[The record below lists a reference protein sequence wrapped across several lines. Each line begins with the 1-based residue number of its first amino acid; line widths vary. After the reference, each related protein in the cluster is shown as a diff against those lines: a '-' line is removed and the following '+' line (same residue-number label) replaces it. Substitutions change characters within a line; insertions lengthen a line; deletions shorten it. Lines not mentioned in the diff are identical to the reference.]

1 PSQRADSSNW
11 VQPHNKTNY
20 QMRVT
25 IETVALVLAAFAAAP
40 SDGFVFNKNR
50 AVLTSNR
57 HDDAFL
63 PQRSARPNGGSNTQ
77 LNMMFDQLSS
87 ALTDVAKNFGGKQRM
102 TENSI
107 QPALKSVRRALL
119 DADVNVDV
127 ATALIEG
134 VKRRSL
140 GKEVTKGVTAE
151 QQFIKAMYDE
161 LLDMMGGDAEAQ
173 GNNGMVGSPSLQSP
187 TATLAYSSDSS
198 KPAVILLAGLQGAGK
213 TTAAGKLALYL
224 KEREVDPNAI
234 SELSEEERSKTL
246 ASRLPKR
253 NRKVLLA
260 AADVYRPAAIE
271 QLQILGK
278 QIDVEV
284 FSMGVDADPA
294 DIAKAAVEKAKK
306 EGFDTVVVD
315 TAGRQVVD
323 EELMEELRRVKKTVQ
338 PDETLLVV
346 DAMTGQAAASLTASF
361 DSAVGITGA
370 LLTKLDGDSR
380 GGAAVSI
387 RGVSGKPIKFVGV
400 GEKTADLEP
409 FYPDRM
415 ASRILG
421 MGDVI
426 SLVEKASMEVS
437 DADAARMQ
445 EKMAKAEFDFDDFM
459 NQSKMVSKMGS
470 MAGVAKMLPGLGG
483 MIDNSQMAQVEK
495 RIKRSEAM
503 ICSMTKRERAN
514 PELVLTDKTG
524 RSRITRITK
533 GAGLAFED
541 GLTFMSE
548 FQKMR
553 TMMSRMSK
561 QAGMGVS
568 PEEGG
573 DAEMMPAMA
582 GNRNA
587 RRAAKKKG
595 KKGGRGG
602 GMGFGAR

>member
-1 PSQRADSSNW
+1 
-11 VQPHNKTNY
+11 
-20 QMRVT
+20 MRVT
-25 IETVALVLAAFAAAP
+25 IESVALVLAAISAAP
-40 SDGFVFNKNR
+40 SDAFVFHKNR
-50 AVLTSNR
+50 AVLSSKLSNR
-57 HDDAFL
+57 FDNAFL
-63 PQRSARPNGGSNTQ
+63 PQRSHARPNTE

-87 ALTDVAKNFGGKQRM
+87 ALTEVAKNFGGKQRM

-119 DADVNVDV
+119 DADVNIDV
-127 ATALIEG
+127 ASTLIDG

-187 TATLAYSSDSS
+187 TATLAYSESAD
-198 KPAVILLAGLQGAGK
+198 PAVILLAGLQGAGK

-234 SELSEEERSKTL
+234 LDMSEEERAKTL

-338 PDETLLVV
+338 PEETLLVV

-445 EKMAKAEFDFDDFM
+445 EKMVKAEFDFDDFM
-459 NQSKMVSKMGS
+459 TQSRMVSKMGS

-483 MIDNSQMAQVEK
+483 MIDNSQMRQVEQ

-503 ICSMTKRERAN
+503 ICSMTKKERAN
-514 PELVLTDKTG
+514 PELLLTDKSG

-541 GLTFMSE
+541 GLAFMSE

-553 TMMSRMSK
+553 TMISRMSK
-561 QAGMGVS
+561 QAGMGAS
-568 PEEGG
+568 EEDGA
-573 DAEMMPAMA
+573 DAEMVPAMA

-595 KKGGRGG
+595 KKGRGRGG

>member
-1 PSQRADSSNW
+1 
-11 VQPHNKTNY
+11 
-20 QMRVT
+20 MRIT
-25 IETVALVLAAFAAAP
+25 IESLALLALVAFAAP
-40 SDGFVFNKNR
+40 SDCFVFHRNT
-50 AVLTSNR
+50 AVQLSSR
-57 HDDAFL
+57 YDDAFL
-63 PQRSARPNGGSNTQ
+63 QNSHPSGSGSSTQ
-77 LNMMFDQLSS
+77 LNMMFDQLSA
-87 ALTDVAKNFGGKQRM
+87 ALTEVAKNFGGKQRM

-119 DADVNVDV
+119 DADVNLDV
-127 ATALIEG
+127 ATALIDG

-140 GKEVTKGVTAE
+140 GKEVTQGVTAE

-161 LLDMMGGDAEAQ
+161 LLDMMGGDAEAAS
-173 GNNGMVGSPSLQSP
+173 NNGMVGSPSLQSP
-187 TATLAYSSDSS
+187 TATLAHSSDRNE
-198 KPAVILLAGLQGAGK
+198 PAVILLAGLQGAGK

-234 SELSEEERSKTL
+234 SSMSEEERSKTL

-271 QLQILGK
+271 QLQIIGK

-284 FSMGVDADPA
+284 FSMGVDANPA
-294 DIAKAAVEKAKK
+294 EIAREAVKKAKA
-306 EGFDTVVVD
+306 EGFDTVLVD

-323 EELMEELRRVKKTVQ
+323 EELMEELRRVKKTVN

-346 DAMTGQAAASLTASF
+346 DAMTGQAAASLTAAF
-361 DSAVGITGA
+361 DSAVGISGA
-370 LLTKLDGDSR
+370 ILTKLDGDSR

-400 GEKTADLEP
+400 GEKTQDLEP

-437 DADAARMQ
+437 DAEAAKMQ

-459 NQSKMVSKMGS
+459 TQSRMVAKMGS
-470 MAGVAKMLPGLGG
+470 MAGVAKMLPGIGG
-483 MIDNSQMAQVEK
+483 MIDNSQIRQVEQ
-495 RIKRSEAM
+495 RIKRSEAL
-503 ICSMTKRERAN
+503 ICSMTKKERAN
-514 PELVLTDKTG
+514 PELLLTDRTA
-524 RSRITRITK
+524 RSRIIRITK
-533 GAGLAFED
+533 GSGLAFED
-541 GLTFMSE
+541 GLAFMSE

-553 TMMSRMSK
+553 TMISRMSK
-561 QAGMGVS
+561 QAGIGVGS
-568 PEEGG
+568 EEG
-573 DAEMMPAMA
+573 AEDVEMVPAMA

>member
-1 PSQRADSSNW
+1 
-11 VQPHNKTNY
+11 
-20 QMRVT
+20 
-25 IETVALVLAAFAAAP
+25 
-40 SDGFVFNKNR
+40 
-50 AVLTSNR
+50 
-57 HDDAFL
+57 
-63 PQRSARPNGGSNTQ
+63 
-77 LNMMFDQLSS
+77 MFDQLSN
-87 ALTDVAKNFGGKQRM
+87 ALTEVAKNFGGKQRM

-119 DADVNVDV
+119 DADVNLDV
-127 ATALIEG
+127 ATALIDG

-161 LLDMMGGDAEAQ
+161 LLDMMGGEA
-173 GNNGMVGSPSLQSP
+173 NESNTM
-187 TATLAYSSDSS
+187 ATLAHSSVANE
-198 KPAVILLAGLQGAGK
+198 PAVILLAGLQGAGK
-213 TTAAGKLALYL
+213 TTAAGKLAF
-224 KEREVDPNAI
+224 
-234 SELSEEERSKTL
+234 
-246 ASRLPKR
+246 RLPKR
-253 NRKVLLA
+253 NRKVLLV

-278 QIDVEV
+278 QIGVEV

-294 DIAKAAVEKAKK
+294 DIAKEAVEKAKR

-323 EELMEELRRVKKTVQ
+323 EELMEELRRVKKTVE

-361 DSAVGITGA
+361 DAAVGISGA
-370 LLTKLDGDSR
+370 ILTKLDGDSR

-400 GEKTADLEP
+400 GEKTNDLEP

-437 DADAARMQ
+437 DADAAKMQ

-459 NQSKMVSKMGS
+459 TQSRMVSKMGS
-470 MAGVAKMLPGLGG
+470 MAGVAKMLPGMGN
-483 MIDNSQMAQVEK
+483 MIDSSQMRQVEE

-503 ICSMTKRERAN
+503 ICSMNKKERAN
-514 PELVLTDKTG
+514 PGLLLTDKSA
-524 RSRITRITK
+524 RSRLMRITK
-533 GAGLAFED
+533 GSGLAFED
-541 GLTFMSE
+541 GLAFMSE

-553 TMMSRMSK
+553 TMISRMAK
-561 QAGMGVS
+561 QTGMGQ
-568 PEEGG
+568 PDGEG
-573 DAEMMPAMA
+573 EMEPAMA

-602 GMGFGAR
+602 GMGFA